1 MNLGSK
7 FSPKLRKALLRE
19 PGDTVVRGLI
29 EIAPGTDA
37 DALSRELTSLGA
49 EVCSRSEQA
58 RLITVDI
65 SLSRL
70 QKLDALS
77 AVLYV
82 EADEMYRR

>member
-19 PGDTVVRGLI
+19 PGDTVIRGLV

-37 DALSRELTSLGA
+37 DALTRELTSIGA
-49 EVCSRSEQA
+49 EVRSRSEQA

-65 SLSRL
+65 PLSRL
-70 QKLDALS
+70 QMLDALS
-77 AVLYV
+77 SVLYV
-82 EADEMYRR
+82 EADERYRP